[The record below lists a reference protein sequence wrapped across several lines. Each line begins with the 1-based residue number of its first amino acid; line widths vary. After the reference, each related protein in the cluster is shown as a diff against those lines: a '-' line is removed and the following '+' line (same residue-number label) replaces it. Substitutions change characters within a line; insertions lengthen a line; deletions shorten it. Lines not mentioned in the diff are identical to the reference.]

1 MYNHMPREFLC
12 YHRFIII
19 LRRIHV
25 HDRRHSLFSEEEI
38 RILYGCFS
46 NDEPV
51 HFPEYPDKEHIMK
64 FCRLDL
70 DSFAFS
76 RRNTNW
82 AVLTAGTGKSSLD
95 SIVLRYIYGG
105 ETIPLY
111 ALSLRSDGSPVPFSY
126 QAFPHMLIL
135 EGEKGTVELLMPR
148 KRQVRIRCRGI
159 SLRLSV
165 PEESAGNWEAFLPIS
180 RKEDEKNT
188 AWRCV
193 AANIKHDIRLIS
205 GDLESPAE
213 WGPKP
218 KGARRHQNSKNYILD
233 LSPDA
238 EILIT
243 DYESENLGEPVMG
256 SFDGDAEKVEKEVQ
270 AWHALAPEAEDR
282 YAETSCLASYIT
294 WSSFVPASHNFY
306 HPTMI
311 MSKRRMLN
319 AWNWDNYFNSWA
331 MGLRD
336 PEMAWEMY
344 QLHFD
349 HQLDEGALADGI
361 NQRKIGFVYTKPPV
375 HGLVLSHLLQYGAVG
390 ERELARIY
398 PKLLKAT
405 YWWFR
410 FRDDDGDGICQYHH
424 GNDSGW
430 DDATVFD
437 IEPPVESP
445 DLSAMLVQ
453 QLQVLAK
460 AAERLSL
467 FTDAENHR
475 QKSRQLLE
483 ALLKHSIRDGRFVGL
498 QDGSHRTC
506 PPGSL
511 LLRIPV
517 VLGSLLPQN
526 VLEKLTTD
534 LGDETAFL
542 GKYGLATESMKSS
555 EFIPDGYWRGPAW
568 APATMLIVYGLVDA
582 GKTRL
587 AREISRRF
595 CDTCQK
601 SGFAE
606 CFNVVTGDP
615 LHDRGYT
622 WTASVFIILS
632 HWLKTGKGILPL
644 WR

>member
-1 MYNHMPREFLC
+1 MNL
-12 YHRFIII
+12 
-19 LRRIHV
+19 
-25 HDRRHSLFSEEEI
+25 
-38 RILYGCFS
+38 
-46 NDEPV
+46 
-51 HFPEYPDKEHIMK
+51 PE
-64 FCRLDL
+64 LDL
-70 DSFAFS
+70 DYFAFS

-82 AVLTAGTGKSSLD
+82 VILTEEAEKKPLD
-95 SIVLRYIYGG
+95 SITLRYIYGG
-105 ETIPLY
+105 ETAPVYDLTLTSEGKQVPL
-111 ALSLRSDGSPVPFSY
+111 SY
-126 QAFPHMLIL
+126 QAFPHILIL
-135 EGEKGTVELLMPR
+135 RGDRGVAELIMPR
-148 KRQVRIRCRGI
+148 RGQIRIRCRGTG
-159 SLRLSV
+159 LRLSV
-165 PEESAGNWEAFLPIS
+165 PAETAGNWEAFLPIGRS
-180 RKEDEKNT
+180 EGEKQT

-193 AANIKHDIRLIS
+193 IANIKHDIRLLS
-205 GDLESPAE
+205 GELFSPAQ

-218 KGARRHQNSKNYILD
+218 AGDRRHQNTNEYILE
-233 LSPDA
+233 LSPEA

-243 DYESENLGEPVMG
+243 DYESENGGDPVMG
-256 SFDGDAEKVEKEVQ
+256 SFEKDAEKVKAEMN
-270 AWHALAPEAEDR
+270 AWHSLSPEAEPEYGD
-282 YAETSCLASYIT
+282 TSFFASYIT
-294 WSSFVPASHNFY
+294 WSSFVPASHNFFK
-306 HPTMI
+306 PTMI

-336 PEMAWEMY
+336 PELAWDMY

-349 HQLDEGALADGI
+349 HQLEEGALADGI
-361 NQRKIGFVYTKPPV
+361 NERKIGFVYTKPPV
-375 HGLVLSHLLQYGAVG
+375 HGLVLSHLLQYGAVP
-390 ERELARIY
+390 EQELERIY

-445 DLSAMLVQ
+445 DLSALLVL
-453 QLQVLAK
+453 QLKVLAK

-475 QKSRQLLE
+475 KKSRELLE
-483 ALLKHSIRDGRFVGL
+483 ALLGHSIRDGRFTGL
-498 QDGSHRTC
+498 QDGSHRES
-506 PPGSL
+506 PADSL

-517 VLGSLLPQN
+517 VLGKLLPRD
-526 VLEKLTTD
+526 VLSNLVSD
-534 LGDETAFL
+534 LGDESAFL
-542 GKYGLATESMKSS
+542 GDHGLATESMKSG

-568 APATMLIVYGLVDA
+568 APATMLIVYGLIDA
-582 GKTRL
+582 GKTEL

-595 CDTCQK
+595 CGTCRK
-601 SGFAE
+601 AGFAE

-632 HWLKTGKGILPL
+632 HWLKTGDGILPL
-644 WR
+644 WQ

>member
-1 MYNHMPREFLC
+1 MTRYTF
-12 YHRFIII
+12 
-19 LRRIHV
+19 RIPGSV
-25 HDRRHSLFSEEEI
+25 RDKE
-38 RILYGCFS
+38 YKMG
-46 NDEPV
+46 
-51 HFPEYPDKEHIMK
+51 FPE
-64 FCRLDL
+64 LDL
-70 DSFAFS
+70 DFFAFS

-82 AVLTAGTGKSSLD
+82 SILTEDTGQNPLET
-95 SIVLRYIYGG
+95 ITLRYIYGG
-105 ETIPLY
+105 NSTPIYDL
-111 ALSLRSDGSPVPFSY
+111 ALISDGNRVPLAY
-126 QAFPHMLIL
+126 QAFPHKLIL
-135 EGEKGTVELLMPR
+135 KGDGGSAELVMPR
-148 KRQVRIRCRGI
+148 KGQVRIRCRGVG
-159 SLRLSV
+159 LRLSV
-165 PEESAGNWEAFLPIS
+165 PSETAGNWEAFLPIG
-180 RKEDEKNT
+180 RKDGEKQT

-193 AANIKHDIRLIS
+193 IANIKHDIRLLS
-205 GDLESPAE
+205 GDLASPAQ

-218 KGARRHQNSKNYILD
+218 SGARRHQNTNRYILE
-233 LSPDA
+233 LIPDT

-243 DYESENLGEPVMG
+243 DYESENLGDPVMG
-256 SFDGDAEKVEKEVQ
+256 SFDRDMEKVESEMR
-270 AWHALAPEAEDR
+270 AWHSLAPEVDDE
-282 YAETSCLASYIT
+282 YAETAFRASYIT
-294 WSSFVPASHNFY
+294 WSSFVPPSHNFFN
-306 HPTMI
+306 PTMV

-336 PEMAWEMY
+336 PELAWEMY

-361 NQRKIGFVYTKPPV
+361 NERKIGFVYTKPPV
-375 HGLVLSHLLQYGAVG
+375 HGLVLSHLLQYGAVP
-390 ERELARIY
+390 EKELARIY

-445 DLSAMLVQ
+445 DLSALLVL
-453 QLQVLAK
+453 QLKVLAK
-460 AAERLSL
+460 AASRLSL
-467 FTDAENHR
+467 FTEAENHR
-475 QKSRQLLE
+475 MKSEELLDR
-483 ALLKHSIRDGRFVGL
+483 LLSHSIRDGRFAGL
-498 QDGSHRTC
+498 QDGSHRET
-506 PPGSL
+506 PRDSL

-517 VLGSLLPQN
+517 VLGKLLPQD
-526 VLEKLTTD
+526 VLNNLTAD
-534 LGDETAFL
+534 LSNEVTFL
-542 GKYGLATESMKSS
+542 GAYGLATESMKSG

-582 GKTRL
+582 GKTEL
-587 AREISRRF
+587 AEEISRRF
-595 CDTCQK
+595 CNTCRK

-606 CFNVVTGDP
+606 CFNVTNGDS

-644 WR
+644 WQ